1 MCLWG
6 ADYKRGIILFKIY
19 KHMFYF
25 FTQRKTP
32 RTWCREPAE
41 YLRAAGKHTWLPPQS
56 SPGPS
61 AKTFPNPSGG
71 SEVSQGELSPWPGPS
86 AAPSCLWQRTNRSI
100 KAQLEGPWDVLGTD
114 GLAVKAEAWLAVS
127 HLRDFPLLRVRGHC
141 PHWTNEGTEPS
152 DSKARRQRPELA
164 WGCPRS

>member
-32 RTWCREPAE
+32 RTWCRVPAE
-41 YLRAAGKHTWLPPQS
+41 YLRAAGKHTWLPPRS

-71 SEVSQGELSPWPGPS
+71 SEVSQGELLPWAWPLGSSILFVAAHKQVHKGPAGGS
-86 AAPSCLWQRTNRSI
+86 LGRAGNRRARS
-100 KAQLEGPWDVLGTD
+100 QGQ
-114 GLAVKAEAWLAVS
+114 GLAGCITPQGFSSSPCQGSLS
-127 HLRDFPLLRVRGHC
+127 PL
-141 PHWTNEGTEPS
+141 
-152 DSKARRQRPELA
+152 DQ
-164 WGCPRS
+164 